1 MIRKF
6 IKFYFLFI
14 ILLLIAESVIKSN
27 TINIKNILLTN
38 TWTCKY
44 HSKNCDHLIQMES
57 QYLKVFS
64 KFFFIVIIVFMY
76 DN

>member
-6 IKFYFLFI
+6 IIIY
-14 ILLLIAESVIKSN
+14 ILLIFVICIAECTIYSKMIKEYLCLSEIWSYN
-27 TINIKNILLTN
+27 
-38 TWTCKY
+38 
-44 HSKNCDHLIQMES
+44 SKNDNLLIQAES

-64 KFFFIVIIVFMY
+64 KFFFIVIIVIMY

>member
-6 IKFYFLFI
+6 II
-14 ILLLIAESVIKSN
+14 IYVLLIFVIWIAEC
-27 TINIKNILLTN
+27 TINSNMINEYLSLSKI
-38 TWTCKY
+38 WSSKE
-44 HSKNCDHLIQMES
+44 HSINYNHLIQAES